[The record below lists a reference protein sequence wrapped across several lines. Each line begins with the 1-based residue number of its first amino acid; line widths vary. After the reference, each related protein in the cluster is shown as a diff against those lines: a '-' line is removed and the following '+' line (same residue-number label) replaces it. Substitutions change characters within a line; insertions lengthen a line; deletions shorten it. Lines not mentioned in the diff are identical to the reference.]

1 MQSQVV
7 SSFVVHW
14 WVQFASSFPNLSNPP
29 AVTRFFLQSQL
40 KYTTW
45 NKKGGREHTSCIHRR
60 SYFRP
65 EITLCS
71 WPDVQIHVTTWSQYW
86 CTLAGAASIHSLLL
100 LLLFLFLFFC
110 TFFFFNLVLINR
122 RNGPRY
128 QRVPAL
134 CAFFFF
140 FFIFFFFNR
149 GNTERTNCSKIMF
162 DVCVLLLF
170 STQICV
176 RTDFADLIESVVG
189 WLVCRITRRQTEVG
203 FRPWNDPL
211 RLTGVKAPT
220 N

>member
-14 WVQFASSFPNLSNPP
+14 WVQFASSFPNLSNSP

-86 CTLAGAASIHSLLL
+86 STLAGAVSIHSLLL
-100 LLLFLFLFFC
+100 LL
-110 TFFFFNLVLINR
+110 FFFFFLVLFFLNLVLINR

-149 GNTERTNCSKIMF
+149 GNTERTNCSKNY
-162 DVCVLLLF
+162 VWCLCVVVFYTNLCQDWF
-170 STQICV
+170 CRFYRIC
-176 RTDFADLIESVVG
+176 D
-189 WLVCRITRRQTEVG
+189 WLTCVQ
-203 FRPWNDPL
+203 N
-211 RLTGVKAPT
+211 